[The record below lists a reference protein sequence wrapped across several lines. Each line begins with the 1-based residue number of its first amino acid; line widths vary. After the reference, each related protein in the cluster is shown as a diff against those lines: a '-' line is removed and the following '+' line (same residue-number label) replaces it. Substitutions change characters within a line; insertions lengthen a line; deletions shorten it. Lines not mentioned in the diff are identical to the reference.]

1 MKQMEYISKRD
12 AIELAS
18 LNYHYRN
25 FIDFVSESESYTRV
39 DRANTI
45 RKALKLNSD
54 LWLIQR
60 KTGIEMVGNKMLQK
74 DSFKLSELL
83 RAV

>member
-1 MKQMEYISKRD
+1 METISKRD

-39 DRANTI
+39 DREKTI
-45 RKALKLNSD
+45 REALKLNSD
-54 LWLIQR
+54 LWMIQK

>member
-1 MKQMEYISKRD
+1 METISKRD
-12 AIELAS
+12 AIELAG

-25 FIDFVSESESYTRV
+25 SIDFVSESDSYTRV
-39 DRANTI
+39 DREKTI

-54 LWLIQR
+54 LWLIQK
-60 KTGIEMVGNKMLQK
+60 KTGIEMVGNRMLQK
-74 DSFKLSELL
+74 DSFRLSELL

>member
-1 MKQMEYISKRD
+1 METISKRD
-12 AIELAS
+12 AIELAG

-45 RKALKLNSD
+45 RKALQLNSD
-54 LWLIQR
+54 LWLIQK
-60 KTGIEMVGNKMLQK
+60 KTGIEMVGNRMLQK